1 MSLKSMLHIDEGHHK
16 NMAWKW
22 EKYDKD
28 ATKMNTVL
36 GTIQSVQNT
45 GLQLI
50 LE

>member
-1 MSLKSMLHIDEGHHK
+1 MLHIDEGHHK
-16 NMAWKW
+16 KYDRKKK

-36 GTIQSVQNT
+36 GTIQSVQNI